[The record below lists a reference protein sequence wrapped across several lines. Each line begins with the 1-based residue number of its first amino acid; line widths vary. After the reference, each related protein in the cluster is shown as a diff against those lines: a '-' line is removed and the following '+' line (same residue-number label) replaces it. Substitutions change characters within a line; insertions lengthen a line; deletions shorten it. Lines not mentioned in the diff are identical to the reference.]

1 MVQYDPTVIHKFA
14 QRLYDRALLSTIAW
28 AIGGVVIVGVA
39 GKAMSV
45 SLNVTDGSLTA
56 VGAVVGLV
64 IGFLI
69 GSHRSFML
77 KLQAQQALCLL
88 QIEMNTRPVGTYQQ
102 MPPNR

>member
-1 MVQYDPTVIHKFA
+1 MVQYDPSVIHKFA

-28 AIGGVVIVGVA
+28 AIGGVVIVGIA

-45 SLNVTDGSLTA
+45 SLNVNDGSLTA
-56 VGAVVGLV
+56 VSAVVGLV
-64 IGFLI
+64 VGLMI

-88 QIEMNTRPVGTYQQ
+88 QIEMNTRPVGTNQQ